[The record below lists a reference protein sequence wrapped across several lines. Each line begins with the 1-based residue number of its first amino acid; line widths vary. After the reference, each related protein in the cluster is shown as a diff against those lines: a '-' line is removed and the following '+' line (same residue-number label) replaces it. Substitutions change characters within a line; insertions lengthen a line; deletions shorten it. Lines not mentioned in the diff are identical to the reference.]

1 MSKTGTHLE
10 AHVQDFCIIFLSFYL
25 KFNFRIENIL
35 ITKLYKNTQEI
46 YIYELFTCQKVCY
59 F

>member
-1 MSKTGTHLE
+1 MSKTGTRALTCMTFELFFFH
-10 AHVQDFCIIFLSFYL
+10 SL